1 MLSNFLSTPLWGDLT
16 GISKANGKGETATR
30 PTMVDFA
37 LSEEEEMLRDL
48 AHEFAETEL
57 RPNAEHWDNNSEYP
71 REAIRL
77 AHETGL
83 TNLHVPESC
92 GGMGMGVM
100 AEVLV
105 QEELAWGDP
114 GFATAAYANGLTGAP
129 IITGG
134 TDEQKQKYL
143 GMLVNDGALC
153 SYCVTEP
160 VAGSDVQGIKTNAVL
175 KGDHYLLNGTKMF
188 ITGAGYADWFFVLA
202 YTDKEAGYKGMSGFI
217 VESSWDGVTIGKKE
231 DVMGQRCSDTR
242 SVIFEDVK
250 VPVEN
255 LVGGKEGNGWFNA
268 MVAFDLSRPS
278 VAAHAVGVARA
289 AYEHSLAY
297 AQERETFGKPILA
310 HQMIMSKL
318 ADMKTN
324 IEAARLLVW
333 KSAWLADNNLPNTE
347 AAAHAKRFAADMATE
362 ATIEAVQI
370 FGGYGYTEEY
380 PVARLMR
387 AAKVMQIYEGA
398 SEIQRLIIGRE
409 ITR

>member
-1 MLSNFLSTPLWGDLT
+1 MLSNFLSTPLWSDLT

-71 REAIRL
+71 RDAIRL

-242 SVIFEDVK
+242 AVIFEDVK